1 MSRLNIDRMS
11 LRLHGLSE
19 NVARAALDGLDTE
32 ILRRLQVRGLDAS
45 ALSGLSSNLR
55 LPTIHSSIPLDAEN
69 LRKHIADGI
78 MSFLSPEITTNRNEK
93 NTGENI

>member
-11 LRLHGLSE
+11 LRLHGVSSD
-19 NVARAALDGLDTE
+19 VAQAAIDGLDTE
-32 ILRRLQVRGLDAS
+32 IIRRLQVRGLDAS

-55 LPTIHSSIPLDAEN
+55 LPTIQSSISLDAET

-78 MSFLSPEITTNRNEK
+78 MGFLSPETTNNRDEK
-93 NTGENI
+93 NTGGNI